1 MLCATCIVTVPR
13 SFTKEERKRLYN
25 KFEPY
30 FVKEFSRY
38 VTWEHVICFPFPPDS
53 DILHT
58 AIQEIYDRELYYH
71 LIRKTYY
78 TKKELETVSFFQM
91 GVRNPLELEGVDASR
106 YNTQYTGGCP
116 NCGRGKHLIGN
127 LFIDRKFIRKYRIGM
142 LEPNYFVSEEI
153 RQLIEEA
160 GLTGVSFE
168 REVRDYKGREL
179 PHRFYVMNIHH
190 ILPPLSP
197 STWLEDTKK
206 RQMVSSC
213 GHGTIYLRSD
223 LQYEREKLEGAM
235 DFNLTAEIL
244 NNDQIPALVVSAKT
258 RKVFREHKV
267 GWARYTPVLLT
278 DGVVGTNPYLNPPPG
293 LG

>member
-1 MLCATCIVTVPR
+1 MRRATILF
-13 SFTKEERKRLYN
+13 SFAGKDPKIYD
-25 KFEPY
+25 KYAPF
-30 FVKEFSRY
+30 FVKGFYSSRDPLSMPL
-38 VTWEHVICFPFPPDS
+38 EPDS
-53 DILHT
+53 EALHEAIRDICRT
-58 AIQEIYDRELYYH
+58 ADDAYYH
-71 LIRKTYY
+71 LMSRTEY
-78 TKKELETVSFFQM
+78 TRKELAAIPFFQLDV
-91 GVRNPLELEGVDASR
+91 GFPLELEGTDPSD
-106 YNTQYTGGCP
+106 YGTKYTGGCP
-116 NCGRGKHLIGN
+116 VCGLGRKLAGDV
-127 LFIDRKFIRKYRIGM
+127 FVDRKFIRKYRIGE
-142 LEPNYFVSEEI
+142 LQPDYFVSEEI
-153 RQLIEEA
+153 RRLIEEA

-190 ILPPLSP
+190 TLPPLST

-206 RQMVSSC
+206 RHMVSSC

-223 LQYEREKLEGAM
+223 LQYERKKLEGAM

-258 RKVFREHKV
+258 RKVFREHKG

-278 DGVVGTNPYLNPPPG
+278 DGVVGTNPYLDPPLG

>member
-1 MLCATCIVTVPR
+1 MRRATSVIAL
-13 SFTKEERKRLYN
+13 SMDEEKCHTLYN
-25 KFEPY
+25 TYKPY
-30 FVKEFSRY
+30 FVQGIHANNYGQVVLPLK
-38 VTWEHVICFPFPPDS
+38 PDS
-53 DILHT
+53 SILNE
-58 AIQEIYDRELYYH
+58 AIEDA
-71 LIRKTYY
+71 RKLDCGGNYMLCSRTYY
-78 TKKELETVSFFQM
+78 TKKELEAVPFFQLDV
-91 GVRNPLELEGVDASR
+91 GFPLELEGTDPSD
-106 YNTQYTGGCP
+106 YGTKYTGGCP
-116 NCGRGKHLIGN
+116 VCGLGKQLTSDV
-127 LFIDRKFIRKYRIGM
+127 FVDRKFIRKYRIGQ
-142 LEPNYFVSEEI
+142 LQPDYFVSEEI

-267 GWARYTPVLLT
+267 GWALYTPVLLT